1 MERAL
6 TCFCFIYLSFG
17 LLLQGSAT
25 FITVHPLSSELSLQ
39 EITLKYLRTKDKLHV
54 VIIAASSLL
63 QWLGRYK
70 AEVG

>member
-1 MERAL
+1 M
-6 TCFCFIYLSFG
+6 
-17 LLLQGSAT
+17 
-25 FITVHPLSSELSLQ
+25 HPLSSELSLQ